1 MSSKRGKY
9 ERRIRSAKL
18 RARSELGDSPH
29 SWYSCKY
36 ADNFNLSLST
46 VHDCCPRIDACQ
58 VAYEEFV
65 AEYERP
71 YQPVVIQNAQTDW
84 KADENWTLKLLD
96 KKYHNERFKCGEDDK
111 GCSVKLK
118 MKYFIRYMKEN
129 EDDSPLYIFDANYGE
144 HSRRKKLLNDYMIC
158 RYFKE
163 DLFSLGGEKTRP
175 PYRWFVMGPPRS
187 GTGIH
192 IDPLGT
198 SAWNALVKGYKRW
211 CLFPPRTPK
220 ELVKPKPSDG
230 GKNRNEAISWFVYV
244 YPRTQASDWPSEY
257 APLEILQCPGETV
270 FVPGGWWHVVLNLT
284 NTIAV
289 TQNFCSSINFPIV
302 WHKTARKRPKFA
314 KRWLAALRINRP
326 DLAKIADNI
335 NLSEHFPD
343 VPSSSSSSCS
353 SSSSSRSSSYCSTC
367 TSTNQSPEKMHQSN
381 TRSGLHSIS
390 RSPTPKRRR

>member
-1 MSSKRGKY
+1 MSSKHSKY

-18 RARSELGDSPH
+18 KARSELGDSPH

-46 VHDCCPRIDACQ
+46 VRDCCPRIDACK

-65 AEYERP
+65 AEYEHP
-71 YQPVVIQNAQTDW
+71 YQPVVIHNAQTDW
-84 KADENWTLKLLD
+84 KAGENWTLKLLD

-111 GCSVKLK
+111 GCPVKLK

-187 GTGIH
+187 GTSIH

-198 SAWNALVKGYKRW
+198 SAWNALVRGYKRW

-244 YPRTQASDWPSEY
+244 YPRTQASDWPTEY
-257 APLEILQCPGETV
+257 APIEILQCPGETV

-289 TQNFCSSINFPIV
+289 TQNFCSSTNFPIV

-353 SSSSSRSSSYCSTC
+353 SSSSRSSSYCSTC
-367 TSTNQSPEKMHQSN
+367 TSTNQSPEKMRQSN
-381 TRSGLHSIS
+381 TRSGLHSVS